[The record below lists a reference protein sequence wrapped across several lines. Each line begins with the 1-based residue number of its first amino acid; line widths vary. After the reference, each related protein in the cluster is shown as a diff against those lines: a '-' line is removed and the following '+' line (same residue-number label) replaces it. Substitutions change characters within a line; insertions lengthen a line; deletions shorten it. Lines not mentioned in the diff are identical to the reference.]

1 MPARNRQSG
10 GMKFYNIF
18 KGKFTL
24 KVPEA
29 HEGNTY
35 MGEDI
40 VTRTNVMN
48 KEVREIHYNA
58 LDDLLLVDI
67 KEVDHAEWGK
77 SYDFIFMDGNE
88 YIQVRFSSG
97 SLATS
102 MLIRM
107 ENILIDKP
115 VNIELYFFEKDGDV
129 KEKSTLNLFQN
140 GEKLKRLYTKEDP
153 GKLPPP
159 EKKEV
164 NGKSI
169 LDWTASMKYWTVLIA
184 DLRTKLPGVHTD
196 SADAAQEQ
204 STETPEHHEPTETA
218 KTETPEPDTL
228 PPTQEDEGDD
238 LPF

>member
-24 KVPEA
+24 KVPES
-29 HEGNTY
+29 HEGNKY
-35 MGEDI
+35 QGQDI
-40 VTRTNVMN
+40 ITRINAVDV
-48 KEVREIHYNA
+48 EVREIHYNA

-67 KEVDHAEWGK
+67 KEVDHAEFGK
-77 SYDFIFMDGNE
+77 SYDFIFLDENR

-115 VNIELYFFEKDGDV
+115 LNIELYFFEKDGDK
-129 KEKSTLNLFQN
+129 KEKTTLNLFQN

-153 GKLPPP
+153 GELPPP
-159 EKKEV
+159 EDIEL
-164 NGKSI
+164 NGKPT
-169 LDWTASMKYWTVLIA
+169 LDWSASMRYWSLLIA
-184 DLRTKLPGVHTD
+184 DLRTKLPGVH
-196 SADAAQEQ
+196 SEAAEVAQEQ
-204 STETPEHHEPTETA
+204 DRGVPEETTEQPATIEPEI
-218 KTETPEPDTL
+218 L
-228 PPTQEDEGDD
+228 PPSQEEEGDD